1 MNQFCGFPLARYFAV
16 LVLEGMPLPLPPPP
30 PPPPP
35 LPPLLPPLLPPPLPP
50 QLPLPR
56 QWTLL
61 RTPLR

>member
-16 LVLEGMPLPLPPPP
+16 LVLEGMPLPPPPP

-35 LPPLLPPLLPPPLPP
+35 LPRSLPPPLPP
-50 QLPLPR
+50 QLLLPR